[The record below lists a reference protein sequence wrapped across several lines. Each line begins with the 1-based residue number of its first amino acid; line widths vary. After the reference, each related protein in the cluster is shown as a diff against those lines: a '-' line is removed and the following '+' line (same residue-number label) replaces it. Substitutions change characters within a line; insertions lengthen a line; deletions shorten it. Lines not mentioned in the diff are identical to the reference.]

1 MFRHLKKAY
10 KKGTKLW
17 NEIPK
22 NQKSAKE
29 KIVDLE
35 IIERII
41 KNHWVKV
48 TQKYIKKSNETER
61 KKRELIE
68 SDKKN
73 RINEWEWKN
82 NDEINGEMMII

>member
-41 KNHWVKV
+41 KNHWWQVSENYQNEMY
-48 TQKYIKKSNETER
+48 TTLILYNKSQYY
-61 KKRELIE
+61 
-68 SDKKN
+68 
-73 RINEWEWKN
+73 
-82 NDEINGEMMII
+82 